1 MHPKVIVNCAMSADG
16 KISTKERKQVRISS
30 TEDMARVKELRLEC
44 DAILVGVGTILADD
58 PHLTVKGH
66 TKGEQ
71 PLRIVIDPHGRTP
84 ANARVL
90 NDWAD
95 TLVVTLQGCDTT
107 WPGATVERLGRKRIN
122 LHGLMAHLNSLGVR
136 SLLVEGG
143 GETIFSFFEAG
154 LVDRYMVF
162 VGSVVL
168 GGRTAP
174 TPADGEGFL
183 EADAYSLKLV
193 GVERLGNGVL
203 LKYERA

>member
-1 MHPKVIVNCAMSADG
+1 MHPMVIVNCAMSADG

-30 TEDMARVKELRLEC
+30 EEDMTRVKELRLEC

-66 TKGEQ
+66 SKAEQ
-71 PLRIVIDPHGRTP
+71 PLRIVLDPHGRMP
-84 ANARVL
+84 SGARVL

-95 TLVVTLQGCDTT
+95 TLVVTLQDCTAT
-107 WPGATVERLGRKRIN
+107 WSGANVERLGRKRIN

-136 SLLVEGG
+136 TLMVEGG

-162 VGSVVL
+162 IGSVVL

-193 GVERLGNGVL
+193 GMERLGNGVL
-203 LKYERA
+203 LRYERA